1 MAFKS
6 DTSVIEGGVYTP
18 GYKSELTG
26 RQDPILGTIRDT
38 DSSCG
43 VECRTMN
50 DWPSSA

>member
-38 DSSCG
+38 VLETAAGAID
-43 VECRTMN
+43 VLATPY
-50 DWPSSA
+50 D